1 MYVIELF
8 LYVILG
14 IVVVC
19 FAIFLLIE
27 LYNVFFESLNS
38 VKNSSLKIKIKNF
51 LYSDYKKINE
61 LKIASQK
68 FHKLA
73 QSGVLK
79 NKLLPIKNNDIVYYM
94 VDDYLIR
101 LPDENFKYYHII
113 FLNRTSFLIDTKEF
127 LFQVND
133 DTVIISDVKDY
144 PYLMIFFSKLDVYIK

>member
-133 DTVIISDVKDY
+133 DSVIISDVKDY